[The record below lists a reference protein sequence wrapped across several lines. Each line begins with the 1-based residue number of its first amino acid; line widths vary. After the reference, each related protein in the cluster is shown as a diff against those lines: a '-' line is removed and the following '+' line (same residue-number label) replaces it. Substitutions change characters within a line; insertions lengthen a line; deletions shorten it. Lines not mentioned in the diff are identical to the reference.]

1 MPRVLI
7 LLLAAGLLCAA
18 CDDGDEPLSTHAALH
33 EIADEACGELEGV
46 DAAEAA
52 SIVDE
57 AIEEAADLGSPKR
70 RSARSSARSAR
81 TSWSGSASTDRV
93 EGSLLS

>member
-1 MPRVLI
+1 MPRLLI

-52 SIVDE
+52 TIVDE
-57 AIEEAADLGSPKR
+57 AIDEAADLGEPEAEIR
-70 RSARSSARSAR
+70 EILGEECA
-81 TSWSGSASTDRV
+81 D
-93 EGSLLS
+93 LLVRFGLDS